1 MNDGDCSRT
10 SSSSLSHHR
19 AAEVVV
25 QGAESGSDAVLLL
38 FFSGFSAVEI
48 CPQLCIQSR
57 TFRPGRRDT

>member
-25 QGAESGSDAVLLL
+25 QGAESGSDAVRLR
-38 FFSGFSAVEI
+38 FAGFSAVEI

-57 TFRPGRRDT
+57 TFRQERRGT